1 MLKIKKSTLP
11 RAGKGLFTTKDIK
24 KGEIICEYE
33 GEIITWKEAIRRNDE
48 GINGYVY
55 YISEMVCVDA
65 YYAKKT
71 FGRYANDAAGLTRKK
86 GVRNNSVYHE
96 VKRKVFIKATRNIRA
111 GEEIFVSYGR
121 SYWRHH

>member
-1 MLKIKKSTLP
+1 MLQIKKSTLP

-33 GEIITWKEAIRRNDE
+33 GEIITWNEAIRRNDE

-55 YISEMVCVDA
+55 YISERVCVDA

-86 GVRNNSVYHE
+86 GARNNSVYHE
-96 VKRKVFIKATRNIRA
+96 AKRKVFIKATRNIRA

-121 SYWRHH
+121 SYWRNH